1 MRELEEIEK
10 TEIKDRERRAKERQ
24 DEIRLSECF
33 VEHLNDHQLF
43 ESLFVDD
50 SEGDALL
57 SIDTE
62 EVNGLKRT

>member
-1 MRELEEIEK
+1 MEEKEK
-10 TEIKDRERRAKERQ
+10 TEIRERERRAKERQ

-43 ESLFVDD
+43 ESLFEDD
-50 SEGDALL
+50 PEGDALM

-62 EVNGLKRT
+62 EVNGLKRK